1 MTKVFASKQPEV
13 ALLSTFIHPTLK
25 DGEER
30 STEASLRRLTTF
42 SITSSN
48 GLVFDSKDL
57 ENVPCFV
64 SGREDGKSGERIW
77 REARYRRQVLLPC
90 MGKREEERVKKE
102 NPKNTTFT
110 ARRAGIKKERGG
122 E

>member
-13 ALLSTFIHPTLK
+13 ALLSTFIHPILK

-57 ENVPCFV
+57 ENVPCFCV
-64 SGREDGKSGERIW
+64 GTGGWK
-77 REARYRRQVLLPC
+77 V
-90 MGKREEERVKKE
+90 
-102 NPKNTTFT
+102 
-110 ARRAGIKKERGG
+110 GG
-122 E
+122 ENLEGSKI

>member
-77 REARYRRQVLLPC
+77 REARYRRQ
-90 MGKREEERVKKE
+90 KE